1 MSNVQ
6 PLKMSAITMVLLG
19 VFLTIYSALYGD
31 TLPTVLWIF
40 YTLCGAVIVY
50 KVLKSSQDS

>member
-1 MSNVQ
+1 
-6 PLKMSAITMVLLG
+6 MVLLG